1 MKLKTFNQ
9 SNLPVVAKG
18 KPTIR
23 LSLPSGLITISPVAG
38 EILGLTKN
46 SHVEFCQ
53 NEDTPSD
60 WYLHVTNAPPGFP
73 LRQKNAGA
81 GYCFN
86 CTSIVKRFFGEIKFE
101 GKSCSFTISRTPENV
116 SEEKYWYIVTK
127 NPINAKLSK

>member
-60 WYLHVTNAPPGFP
+60 WYLHVTNAPPRISSPAKERRCRLLLQLYLDCKEVF
-73 LRQKNAGA
+73 RRNK
-81 GYCFN
+81 
-86 CTSIVKRFFGEIKFE
+86 IRGEILFLHH
-101 GKSCSFTISRTPENV
+101 IPYSRKCLRREVLVHCN
-116 SEEKYWYIVTK
+116 
-127 NPINAKLSK
+127 

>member
-60 WYLHVTNAPPGFP
+60 WYLHVTNAPPDFLSGKRTP
-73 LRQKNAGA
+73 VPVTA
-81 GYCFN
+81 
-86 CTSIVKRFFGEIKFE
+86 SIVPR
-101 GKSCSFTISRTPENV
+101 
-116 SEEKYWYIVTK
+116 
-127 NPINAKLSK
+127 L